1 MVRNYKRKTGAGP
14 KYSDEAML
22 KAIME
27 VDKGVSQRMAA
38 RKYKVSQ
45 TTLRRRYHGIVKS
58 PGKIGRKT
66 ALLRNEEFAIA
77 NNLASLG
84 DFGLAFDSQELR
96 TFIKYYLDKHGRHI
110 PEFKDNRPGVD
121 WVYSFL
127 KRHKNLLS
135 SRICQNISRKR
146 AAVTEQEVVAYF
158 ERLENSLRGVPP
170 QNIINYDE
178 TNITDDPKG
187 KLQIFRRGTKH
198 AERIMNTTKSSTSIM
213 FAITAA
219 GDNLSPY
226 VVYKAERLQQLWIEG
241 GPIDVV
247 YNRTSSGWFD
257 SDCFV
262 DWFNKVAVKYF
273 RRLPADERKV
283 IIGDNLA
290 SHINPKVVEL
300 CEEYNTRMVFLPA
313 NSTHFLQPL
322 DVAVFSSLKREWRN
336 ILTNW
341 KLHGGKHMT
350 TLPKWMIPKLLL
362 NLEEAMAGKWLPLA
376 KAGFRACGIHPF
388 NPQHVISKMRR
399 EPVNPQQE
407 PEHVSPNLLSYLKEQ
422 REGSVTHCTGGRGR
436 QLKVLPGQSVSLRD
450 LKDIVNAGPSG
461 AGISSK
467 KKSKKKPVKRRLQYA
482 TDVAVRDSEEDDE
495 EIIAG
500 IITTEGEPVADNME
514 EVTSDDEIE
523 EDGRKEEEVA
533 EEEPN
538 SDKNSLVNT
547 ENLEIGSFV
556 LVKFEATTQ
565 NVYHYLAKLLKKISN
580 SVFEVSFMRRKLD
593 SKMFAFVFPE
603 NLEINYIDV
612 TQIVDVWKVKDVR
625 RGGSFLFRFKPND
638 PRIIR

>member
-1 MVRNYKRKTGAGP
+1 MVRNYKRKTGDGP
-14 KYSDEAML
+14 KHSDEAML
-22 KAIME
+22 KAIMD
-27 VDKGVSQRMAA
+27 VDQGISQRMAA
-38 RKYKVSQ
+38 KKYGVSQ

-84 DFGLAFDSQELR
+84 DFGLAFDSHELC
-96 TFIKYYLDKHGRHI
+96 TFIKYYLDKCGRHI
-110 PEFKDNRPGVD
+110 KEFKENLPGKD
-121 WVYSFL
+121 WVHGFL
-127 KRHKNLLS
+127 KRHKKLLS

-158 ERLENSLRGVPP
+158 ERLEKSLRGVPP

-187 KLQIFRRGTKH
+187 KQQIFRCGIKH

-213 FAITAA
+213 FAITAT
-219 GDNLSPY
+219 GENLSPY
-226 VVYKAERLQQLWIEG
+226 IVYKAERLQQSWIEG

-257 SDCFV
+257 SECFV
-262 DWFNKVAVKYF
+262 DWFKKIAIKYF
-273 RRLPADERKV
+273 RRLPADEPKV

-290 SHINPKVVEL
+290 SHINYNVVEL

-322 DVAVFSSLKREWRN
+322 DVGVFSSLKMEWRRL
-336 ILTNW
+336 LTNW
-341 KLHGGKHMT
+341 KLHDGKHMT

-362 NLEEAMAGKWLPLA
+362 KLEEAFVNKWEPLA
-376 KAGFRACGIHPF
+376 KAGFRACGIHPL
-388 NPQHVISKMRR
+388 NLQHVISKMRR
-399 EPVNPQQE
+399 EPISQQQG

-422 REGSVTHCTGGRGR
+422 REGSVTHRQGGRGR

-450 LKDIVNAGPSG
+450 LKDIVSAGPSG
-461 AGISSK
+461 AGTGSRKTSK
-467 KKSKKKPVKRRLQYA
+467 KKRVPVKRRLQYA
-482 TDVAVRDSEEDDE
+482 KDVAVTDSEEDDE

-500 IITTEGEPVADNME
+500 ITTEGELVADNME
-514 EVTSDDEIE
+514 EMDDEIE
-523 EDGRKEEEVA
+523 EDERKEEEVA
-533 EEEPN
+533 EEEP

-547 ENLEIGSFV
+547 EKLEIGNFV
-556 LVKFEATTQ
+556 LVKFEAATGTQ
-565 NVYHYLAKLLKKISN
+565 NVYHYLAKLQSKISN
-580 SVFEVSFMRRKLD
+580 SVFQVSFMRRKLD
-593 SKMFAFVFPE
+593 SKMFAFAFPP
-603 NLEINYIDV
+603 NLEIQFIDV
-612 TQIVDVWKVKDVR
+612 TQIVDVWKVKDIR
-625 RGGSFLFRFKPND
+625 RGSYIFRFNAND

>member
-1 MVRNYKRKTGAGP
+1 MVRNYKRKTGASP

-22 KAIME
+22 NAIMD

-38 RKYKVSQ
+38 KKYGVSQ

-84 DFGLAFDSQELR
+84 DFGLALDSQELR
-96 TFIKYYLDKHGRHI
+96 TFIKYYLDMCGRHI
-110 PEFKDNRPGVD
+110 PEFKDNLPGLD
-121 WVYSFL
+121 WVHGFL
-127 KRHKNLLS
+127 KRHENLLS

-146 AAVTEQEVVAYF
+146 AAVTEQEVAAYF
-158 ERLENSLRGVPP
+158 DRLENSLRGVPP

-187 KLQIFRRGTKH
+187 KLQIFRRGIKH

-213 FAITAA
+213 FAITAS
-219 GDNLSPY
+219 GMNLSPY
-226 VVYKAERLQQLWIEG
+226 VVYKAERLQQSWIEG
-241 GPIDVV
+241 GPVDVV

-262 DWFNKVAVKYF
+262 DWFKKVAVNYF
-273 RRLPADERKV
+273 RRLPAAERKV

-290 SHINPKVVEL
+290 SHINPKVAEL
-300 CEEYNTRMVFLPA
+300 CEQYNTRMVFLPA

-322 DVAVFSSLKREWRN
+322 DVAVFSSLKSQWRN

-341 KLHGGKHMT
+341 KLHDGKHMT
-350 TLPKWMIPKLLL
+350 ALPKWMIPKLLL
-362 NLEEAMAGKWLPLA
+362 KLEEAMVDKWEPLA
-376 KAGFRACGIHPF
+376 KAGFRACGIHPL

-399 EPVNPQQE
+399 EPVSPQQG
-407 PEHVSPNLLSYLKEQ
+407 PEHVSPNLLSYLKER
-422 REGSVTHCTGGRGR
+422 REGSVTHRTGGRGR

-450 LKDIVNAGPSG
+450 LKDIVSAGPSG
-461 AGISSK
+461 AGTGSSKTSK
-467 KKSKKKPVKRRLQYA
+467 KKQVKRRLQYA

-495 EIIAG
+495 EIIMN
-500 IITTEGEPVADNME
+500 EEPATDDME
-514 EVTSDDEIE
+514 EVDDEIV

-533 EEEPN
+533 QEEPN

-547 ENLEIGSFV
+547 EKLDIGSFV
-556 LVKFEATTQ
+556 LVKFEAAAQ
-565 NVYHYLAKLLKKISN
+565 NVYHYLAKLQSKISN

-603 NLEINYIDV
+603 NVEIKYIDV
-612 TQIVDVWKVKDVR
+612 TQIVDVWKVKDIR
-625 RGGSFLFRFKPND
+625 RGSYIFHFNPND
-638 PRIIR
+638 ARIIR